1 MLLNLARGVF
11 EEQTNLDQLI
21 KKIMLDAQGLLKC
34 ERCSVYLID
43 DTLEGVSFNW
53 GIYLHLG
60 KGFKLSK
67 LNKFGFFSPLFLFCT
82 FCIHQLYLISLSD
95 TWSH

>member
-43 DTLEGVSFNW
+43 DTLEGVRF
-53 GIYLHLG
+53 Y
-60 KGFKLSK
+60 
-67 LNKFGFFSPLFLFCT
+67 
-82 FCIHQLYLISLSD
+82 
-95 TWSH
+95 

>member
-43 DTLEGVSFNW
+43 DTLEGVRFNS

-67 LNKFGFFSPLFLFCT
+67 LNKFGFFFPHYSYFVHSVYINYT
-82 FCIHQLYLISLSD
+82 
-95 TWSH
+95 